1 MNLTSKQS
9 LIAIV
14 VLAVVCI
21 FLGAQLFLG
30 NKNYDDLKN
39 KHSQLED
46 DKDQVVNDK
55 DQVVFDLEKMRF
67 SYDTL
72 QTENSMIIAEIAAQR
87 DRVDE
92 LLTKVKNG
100 NWALGRAKEEAE
112 TLRTIMKGYI
122 ATIDSV
128 NQLNN
133 ALTVENM
140 AMKDMVEEVQGRNSL
155 LEERQENMADIIEA
169 GRVLQCAEIEVI
181 GVRIT
186 ASGRQRETARAD
198 KIDMIKVSFTL
209 LANRISE
216 PGSKLLH
223 LRITGPNEQVLLSGD
238 DYGYSVS
245 RTIDYANEELG
256 VVFFYTNEGE
266 GSGLEPGT
274 YLVEILEEDVVIG
287 SSTIDMR

>member
-39 KHSQLED
+39 KHVQLEK
-46 DKDQVVNDK
+46 DKE
-55 DQVVFDLEKMRF
+55 QVVFDLEKMRF

-238 DYGYSVS
+238 DSGYSVS

-256 VVFFYTNEGE
+256 VVFFYTDEGE

>member
-14 VLAVVCI
+14 VLAVICI

-30 NKNYDDLKN
+30 NKNYDELTN
-39 KHSQLED
+39 EYGQLEI
-46 DKDQVVNDK
+46 DKE
-55 DQVVFDLEKMRF
+55 QVVFDLEKMRF

-87 DRVDE
+87 ARVDG

-100 NWALGRAKEEAE
+100 NWALGRAKKEAE

-128 NQLNN
+128 NQLNK
-133 ALTVENM
+133 ALTVENSE
-140 AMKDMVEEVQGRNSL
+140 MKDRVEEVQDRNSL
-155 LEERQENMADIIEA
+155 LEERQENMSEIIEV
-169 GRVLQCAEIEVI
+169 GRVLQCVEIEAM
-181 GVRIT
+181 GVRILS
-186 ASGRQRETARAD
+186 SGRQRETSRAD
-198 KIDMIKVSFTL
+198 RTDMIKVCFAL
-209 LANRISE
+209 LENRISE

-238 DYGYSVS
+238 EDGYSAS
-245 RTIDYANEELG
+245 RPIDYANERLDAC
-256 VVFFYTNEGE
+256 VFYTNEGE

-274 YLVEILEEDVVIG
+274 YLVEILEGEIVIG
-287 SSTIDMR
+287 SVTTDMR

>member
-30 NKNYDDLKN
+30 NKNYDELTN
-39 KHSQLED
+39 EYGQLEI
-46 DKDQVVNDK
+46 DKE
-55 DQVVFDLEKMRF
+55 QVVFDLEKMRF

-87 DRVDE
+87 DRVDD
-92 LLTKVKNG
+92 LLTKVK
-100 NWALGRAKEEAE
+100 KEAE

-128 NQLNN
+128 NQLNK
-133 ALTVENM
+133 ALTVENSEM
-140 AMKDMVEEVQGRNSL
+140 RDRVEEVQDRNSL
-155 LEERQENMADIIEA
+155 LEERQENMSEIIEV
-169 GRVLQCAEIEVI
+169 GRVLQCVEIEAM
-181 GVRIT
+181 GVRILS
-186 ASGRQRETARAD
+186 SGRQRETSRAD
-198 KIDMIKVSFTL
+198 RTDMIKVCFAL
-209 LANRISE
+209 LENRISE

-238 DYGYSVS
+238 EDGYSAS
-245 RTIDYANEELG
+245 RTIDYANKRLNAC
-256 VVFFYTNEGE
+256 VFYTKEGE
-266 GSGLEPGT
+266 GSSLEPGT
-274 YLVEILEEDVVIG
+274 YLVEILEEEVVIG

>member
-30 NKNYDDLKN
+30 NKNYDELTN
-39 KHSQLED
+39 EYGQLEI
-46 DKDQVVNDK
+46 DKE
-55 DQVVFDLEKMRF
+55 QVVFDLEKMRF

-87 DRVDE
+87 DRVDD

-100 NWALGRAKEEAE
+100 NWALGRAKKEAE

-128 NQLNN
+128 NQLNK
-133 ALTVENM
+133 ALTVENSEM
-140 AMKDMVEEVQGRNSL
+140 RDRVEEVQDRNSL
-155 LEERQENMADIIEA
+155 LEERQENMSEIIEV
-169 GRVLQCAEIEVI
+169 GRVLQCVEIEAM
-181 GVRIT
+181 GVRILS
-186 ASGRQRETARAD
+186 SGRQRETSRAD
-198 KIDMIKVSFTL
+198 RTDMIKVCFAL
-209 LANRISE
+209 LENRISE

-238 DYGYSVS
+238 EDGYSAS
-245 RTIDYANEELG
+245 RTIDYANKRLNAC
-256 VVFFYTNEGE
+256 VFYTKEGE
-266 GSGLEPGT
+266 GSSLEPGT
-274 YLVEILEEDVVIG
+274 YLVEILEEEVVIG

>member
-14 VLAVVCI
+14 VLAVICI

-30 NKNYDDLKN
+30 NKNYDELTN
-39 KHSQLED
+39 EYGQLEM
-46 DKDQVVNDK
+46 DKE
-55 DQVVFDLEKMRF
+55 QVVFDLEKMRF

-87 DRVDE
+87 DRVDG

-100 NWALGRAKEEAE
+100 NWALGRAKKEAE
-112 TLRTIMKGYI
+112 TLKTIMKGYI

-133 ALTVENM
+133 ALTEENS
-140 AMKDMVEEVQGRNSL
+140 AMRDRVEEVQDRNSL
-155 LEERQENMADIIEA
+155 LEERQENMSEIIEA
-169 GRVLQCAEIEVI
+169 GRVLQCADIDAM
-181 GVRIT
+181 GVRILS
-186 ASGRQRETARAD
+186 SGRQRETSRAD
-198 KIDMIKVSFTL
+198 RTDMIKVCFTL
-209 LANRISE
+209 LENRISE
-216 PGSKLLH
+216 PGTKLLH
-223 LRITGPNEQVLLSGD
+223 LRITGPNENVLRSGD
-238 DYGYSVS
+238 GDEYSAS
-245 RTIDYANEELG
+245 RNIDYANERLDAC
-256 VVFFYTNEGE
+256 VFYTNEGE

>member
-9 LIAIV
+9 LIVIA

-30 NKNYDDLKN
+30 NKNNDDLQK
-39 KHSQLED
+39 
-46 DKDQVVNDK
+46 DKDK
-55 DQVVFDLEKMRF
+55 VVFDLEKMSF
-67 SYDTL
+67 SYDTLQTSYNNL

-140 AMKDMVEEVQGRNSL
+140 AMKDMVEEVQGRNTL

-169 GRVLQCAEIEVI
+169 GRVLQCAKIEVT
-181 GVRIT
+181 GVRVT
-186 ASGRQRETARAD
+186 VKGKQRKATRAD
-198 KIDMIKVSFTL
+198 RIDQIVVSFTL

-256 VVFFYTNEGE
+256 VVFFYPGE
-266 GSGLEPGT
+266 GYASGLEPGT

-287 SSTIDMR
+287 SSTLDMR

>member
-30 NKNYDDLKN
+30 NKNYDELTN
-39 KHSQLED
+39 EYGQLEI
-46 DKDQVVNDK
+46 DKE
-55 DQVVFDLEKMRF
+55 QVVFDLEKMRF

-72 QTENSMIIAEIAAQR
+72 QTENSMIVAEIAAQR
-87 DRVDE
+87 DRVDG

-100 NWALGRAKEEAE
+100 NWALGRAKKEAE

-133 ALTVENM
+133 ALTVENSEM
-140 AMKDMVEEVQGRNSL
+140 RDRVEEVQDRNSL
-155 LEERQENMADIIEA
+155 LEERQENMSEIIEV
-169 GRVLQCAEIEVI
+169 GRVLQCVEIEAM
-181 GVRIT
+181 GVRILS
-186 ASGRQRETARAD
+186 SGRQRETSRAD
-198 KIDMIKVSFTL
+198 RTDMIKVCFAL

-238 DYGYSVS
+238 EDGYSAS
-245 RTIDYANEELG
+245 RTIDYANERLDAC
-256 VVFFYTNEGE
+256 VFYTNEGE

-274 YLVEILEEDVVIG
+274 YLVEILEGEIVIG
-287 SSTIDMR
+287 SVTTDMR

>member
-9 LIAIV
+9 FIAIV
-14 VLAVVCI
+14 VLAVICI

-30 NKNYDDLKN
+30 NKNYDELTN
-39 KHSQLED
+39 EYGQLEM
-46 DKDQVVNDK
+46 DKE
-55 DQVVFDLEKMRF
+55 QVVFDLEKMRF

-87 DRVDE
+87 DRVDG

-100 NWALGRAKEEAE
+100 NWALGRAKKEAE

-133 ALTVENM
+133 ALTEENS
-140 AMKDMVEEVQGRNSL
+140 AMRDRVEEVQDRNSL
-155 LEERQENMADIIEA
+155 LEERQENMSEIIEA
-169 GRVLQCAEIEVI
+169 GRVLQCADIDAM
-181 GVRIT
+181 GVRILS
-186 ASGRQRETARAD
+186 SGRQRETSRAD
-198 KIDMIKVSFTL
+198 RMDMIKVCFTL
-209 LANRISE
+209 LENRISE

-223 LRITGPNEQVLLSGD
+223 LRITGPNENVLRSGD
-238 DYGYSVS
+238 GDEYSAS
-245 RTIDYANEELG
+245 RNIDYANERLDAC
-256 VVFFYTNEGE
+256 VFYTNEGE

>member
-30 NKNYDDLKN
+30 NKNYDELTN
-39 KHSQLED
+39 EYGQLEI
-46 DKDQVVNDK
+46 DKE
-55 DQVVFDLEKMRF
+55 QVVFDLEKMRF

-87 DRVDE
+87 DRVDG
-92 LLTKVKNG
+92 LLTKLKNSNG
-100 NWALGRAKEEAE
+100 NLVRAKKEAE

-140 AMKDMVEEVQGRNSL
+140 AMKDMVEDVQGRNTL
-155 LEERQENMADIIEA
+155 LEERQENMSEIIEV
-169 GRVLQCAEIEVI
+169 GRVLQCVEIEAM
-181 GVRIT
+181 GVRILS
-186 ASGRQRETARAD
+186 SGRQRETSRAD
-198 KIDMIKVSFTL
+198 RTDMIKVCFSL

-238 DYGYSVS
+238 EDGYSAS
-245 RTIDYANEELG
+245 RTIDYANERLDAC
-256 VVFFYTNEGE
+256 VFYTNEGE

-274 YLVEILEEDVVIG
+274 YLVEILEGEIVIG
-287 SSTIDMR
+287 SVTTDMR

>member
-39 KHSQLED
+39 KHGQLEN
-46 DKDQVVNDK
+46 DKKQVVTDK
-55 DQVVFDLEKMRF
+55 NLIVRDLENMRD
-67 SYDTL
+67 SYDNL

-87 DRVDE
+87 DRVDG

-100 NWALGRAKEEAE
+100 NWALGRAKKEAE

-133 ALTVENM
+133 TLTVENM
-140 AMKDMVEEVQGRNSL
+140 AMKDMVEDVQGRNTL
-155 LEERQENMADIIEA
+155 LEERQENMSEIIEV
-169 GRVLQCAEIEVI
+169 GRVLQCVEIDAM
-181 GVRIT
+181 GVRILS
-186 ASGRQRETARAD
+186 SGRQRETSRAD
-198 KIDMIKVSFTL
+198 RTDMIKVCFSL

-216 PGSKLLH
+216 PGSKLLR
-223 LRITGPNEQVLLSGD
+223 LRITGPNEQVLLSGEED
-238 DYGYSVS
+238 GYSAS
-245 RTIDYANEELG
+245 RTIDYANERLDAC
-256 VVFFYTNEGE
+256 VFYTDEGG

>member
-30 NKNYDDLKN
+30 NKNYDELTN
-39 KHSQLED
+39 EYGQLEI
-46 DKDQVVNDK
+46 DKE
-55 DQVVFDLEKMRF
+55 QVVFDLEKMRF

-87 DRVDE
+87 ARVDD

-100 NWALGRAKEEAE
+100 NWALGRAKKEAE

-256 VVFFYTNEGE
+256 VVFFYTDEGE

>member
-30 NKNYDDLKN
+30 NKNYDELTN
-39 KHSQLED
+39 EYGQLEI
-46 DKDQVVNDK
+46 DKE
-55 DQVVFDLEKMRF
+55 QVVFDLEKMRF

-87 DRVDE
+87 DRVDG

-100 NWALGRAKEEAE
+100 NWALGRAKKEAE

-133 ALTVENM
+133 ALTVENSEM
-140 AMKDMVEEVQGRNSL
+140 RDRVEEVQDRNSL
-155 LEERQENMADIIEA
+155 LEERQENMSEIIEV
-169 GRVLQCAEIEVI
+169 GRVLQCVEIEAM
-181 GVRIT
+181 GVRILS
-186 ASGRQRETARAD
+186 SGRQRETSRAD
-198 KIDMIKVSFTL
+198 RTDMIKVCFAL

-216 PGSKLLH
+216 PGSKLLR
-223 LRITGPNEQVLLSGD
+223 LRITGPNEQVLLSGEED
-238 DYGYSVS
+238 GYSAS
-245 RTIDYANEELG
+245 RTIDYANERLDAC
-256 VVFFYTNEGE
+256 VFYTDEGG

-287 SSTIDMR
+287 SSNIDMR

>member
-1 MNLTSKQS
+1 VLASLLYIQTKLHLMNLTSKQS

-14 VLAVVCI
+14 VLAVICI

-30 NKNYDDLKN
+30 NKNYDELTN
-39 KHSQLED
+39 EYGQLEI
-46 DKDQVVNDK
+46 DKE
-55 DQVVFDLEKMRF
+55 QVVFDLEKMRF

-87 DRVDE
+87 DRVDG

-100 NWALGRAKEEAE
+100 NWALGRAKKEAE

-128 NQLNN
+128 NQLNK
-133 ALTVENM
+133 ALTVENSE
-140 AMKDMVEEVQGRNSL
+140 MKDRVEEIQDRNSL
-155 LEERQENMADIIEA
+155 LEERQENMSEISEV
-169 GRVLQCAEIEVI
+169 GRVLQCVEFEAM
-181 GVRIT
+181 GVRILS
-186 ASGRQRETARAD
+186 SGRQRETSRAD
-198 KIDMIKVSFTL
+198 RTDMIKVCFAL
-209 LANRISE
+209 LENRISE

-223 LRITGPNEQVLLSGD
+223 LRITGPNKQVLLSGD

-256 VVFFYTNEGE
+256 VVFFYPGE
-266 GSGLEPGT
+266 GYASGLEPGT
-274 YLVEILEEDVVIG
+274 YLVEILE
-287 SSTIDMR
+287 

>member
-14 VLAVVCI
+14 VLAVICI

-30 NKNYDDLKN
+30 NKNYDELTN
-39 KHSQLED
+39 EYGQLEI
-46 DKDQVVNDK
+46 DKE
-55 DQVVFDLEKMRF
+55 QVVFDLEKMRF

-87 DRVDE
+87 ARVDG

-100 NWALGRAKEEAE
+100 NWALGRAKKEAE

-128 NQLNN
+128 NQLNK
-133 ALTVENM
+133 ALTVENSE
-140 AMKDMVEEVQGRNSL
+140 MKDRVEEVQDRNSL
-155 LEERQENMADIIEA
+155 LEERQENMSEIIEV
-169 GRVLQCAEIEVI
+169 GRVLQCVEIEAM
-181 GVRIT
+181 GVRILS
-186 ASGRQRETARAD
+186 SGRQRETSRAD
-198 KIDMIKVSFTL
+198 RTDMIKVCFAL
-209 LANRISE
+209 LENRISE

-238 DYGYSVS
+238 KDGYSAS
-245 RTIDYANEELG
+245 RTIDYANERLDAC
-256 VVFFYTNEGE
+256 VFYTNEGE

-274 YLVEILEEDVVIG
+274 YLVEILEGEIVIG
-287 SSTIDMR
+287 SVTTDMR

>member
-14 VLAVVCI
+14 VLAVICI

-30 NKNYDDLKN
+30 NKNYDELTN
-39 KHSQLED
+39 EYGQLEM
-46 DKDQVVNDK
+46 DKE
-55 DQVVFDLEKMRF
+55 QVVFDLEKMRF

-87 DRVDE
+87 DRVDG

-100 NWALGRAKEEAE
+100 NWALGRAKKEAE
-112 TLRTIMKGYI
+112 TLKTIMKGYI

-133 ALTVENM
+133 ALTEENS
-140 AMKDMVEEVQGRNSL
+140 AMRDRVEEVQDRNSL
-155 LEERQENMADIIEA
+155 LEERQENMSEIIEA
-169 GRVLQCAEIEVI
+169 GRVLQCADIDAM
-181 GVRIT
+181 GVRILS
-186 ASGRQRETARAD
+186 SGRQRETSRAD
-198 KIDMIKVSFTL
+198 RTDMIKVCFTL
-209 LANRISE
+209 LENRISE

-223 LRITGPNEQVLLSGD
+223 LRITGPNEKVLRSGD
-238 DYGYSVS
+238 GDEYSAS
-245 RTIDYANEELG
+245 RNIDYANERLDAC
-256 VVFFYTNEGE
+256 VFYTNEGE

>member
-30 NKNYDDLKN
+30 NKNYDELTN
-39 KHSQLED
+39 EYGQLEI
-46 DKDQVVNDK
+46 DKE
-55 DQVVFDLEKMRF
+55 QVVFDLEKMRF

-87 DRVDE
+87 DRVDD

-100 NWALGRAKEEAE
+100 NLALGRAKKEAE

-128 NQLNN
+128 NQLNK
-133 ALTVENM
+133 ALTVENSEM
-140 AMKDMVEEVQGRNSL
+140 RDRVEEVQDRNSL
-155 LEERQENMADIIEA
+155 LEERQENMSEIIEV
-169 GRVLQCAEIEVI
+169 GRVLQCVEIEAM
-181 GVRIT
+181 GVRILS
-186 ASGRQRETARAD
+186 SGRQRETSRAD
-198 KIDMIKVSFTL
+198 RTDMIKVCFAL
-209 LANRISE
+209 LENRISE

-238 DYGYSVS
+238 EDGYSAS
-245 RTIDYANEELG
+245 RTIDYANKRLNAC
-256 VVFFYTNEGE
+256 VFYTKEGE
-266 GSGLEPGT
+266 GSSLEPGT
-274 YLVEILEEDVVIG
+274 YLVEILEEEVVIG
-287 SSTIDMR
+287 SSTIDLR

>member
-14 VLAVVCI
+14 VLAVICI

-30 NKNYDDLKN
+30 NKNYDELTN
-39 KHSQLED
+39 EYGQLEI
-46 DKDQVVNDK
+46 DKE
-55 DQVVFDLEKMRF
+55 QVVFDLEKMRF

-87 DRVDE
+87 ARVDG

-100 NWALGRAKEEAE
+100 NWALGRAKKEAE

-128 NQLNN
+128 NQLNK
-133 ALTVENM
+133 ALTVENSE
-140 AMKDMVEEVQGRNSL
+140 MKDRVEEVQDRNSL
-155 LEERQENMADIIEA
+155 LEERQENMSEIIEV
-169 GRVLQCAEIEVI
+169 GRVLQCVEIEAM
-181 GVRIT
+181 GVRILS
-186 ASGRQRETARAD
+186 SGRQRETSRAD
-198 KIDMIKVSFTL
+198 RTDMIKVCFAL
-209 LANRISE
+209 LENRISE

-238 DYGYSVS
+238 EDGYSAS
-245 RTIDYANEELG
+245 RTIDYANERLDAC
-256 VVFFYTNEGE
+256 VFYTNEGE

-274 YLVEILEEDVVIG
+274 YLVEILEGEIVIG
-287 SSTIDMR
+287 SVTTDMR